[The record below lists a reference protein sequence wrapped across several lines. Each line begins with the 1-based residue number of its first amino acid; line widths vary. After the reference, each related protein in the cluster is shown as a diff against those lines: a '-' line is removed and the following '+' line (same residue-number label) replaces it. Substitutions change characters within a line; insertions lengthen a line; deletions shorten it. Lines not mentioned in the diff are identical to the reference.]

1 MSEDTFITQEGRLK
15 VPSSPLYSSSFHPSP
30 YWDERPQLTK
40 SGAARDPVDLI
51 VLHFISLPAGTFGG
65 DAVDRLFM
73 GTLDP
78 DRRDWPQDPAWEPL
92 KALKGLHVS
101 THFFIRRTGEVIQ
114 YVPTVKRAWHA
125 GLSNFRGRNACNDFS
140 VGIELEG
147 TGEAPFTAAQYQ
159 ALGELLPAICRRHPV
174 KWVTGH
180 EFIAPGRK
188 SDPGPFFDWGRT
200 AQLLPAG
207 VALAIDETDCDR
219 EALARRMAEHSN

>member
-1 MSEDTFITQEGRLK
+1 M
-15 VPSSPLYSSSFHPSP
+15 
-30 YWDERPQLTK
+30 
-40 SGAARDPVDLI
+40 
-51 VLHFISLPAGTFGG
+51 
-65 DAVDRLFM
+65 
-73 GTLDP
+73 
-78 DRRDWPQDPAWEPL
+78 
-92 KALKGLHVS
+92 
-101 THFFIRRTGEVIQ
+101 
-114 YVPTVKRAWHA
+114 
-125 GLSNFRGRNACNDFS
+125 
-140 VGIELEG
+140 
-147 TGEAPFTAAQYQ
+147 PFAAAQYQ

>member
-1 MSEDTFITQEGRLK
+1 MR
-15 VPSSPLYSSSFHPSP
+15 
-30 YWDERPQLTK
+30 
-40 SGAARDPVDLI
+40 
-51 VLHFISLPAGTFGG
+51 LPAGTFGG